1 MESKIN
7 LTIKRYG
14 SVLVS
19 EKINESLNLERAYSS
34 YIELVDKLTKDFK
47 EVLLYKIEETIKNDT
62 DNNYNNNILI
72 STKLEVQMND
82 MQSN

>member
-19 EKINESLNLERAYSS
+19 EKVNESLTLERAYSS
-34 YIELVDKLTKDFK
+34 YSELVDKLTKNFK
-47 EVLLYKIEETIKNDT
+47 ESLLYKLEETITNDIDDNY
-62 DNNYNNNILI
+62 DNNVII
-72 STKLEVQMND
+72 STNFCVELNNK
-82 MQSN
+82 S